1 VLGGTGRRIASG
13 IALAALVLFLG
24 LEAGVSAGPAP
35 RIIFTGSEDDI
46 HTRVRSTDLTGN
58 AIQLSADAE
67 QFATINGGLAAFTR
81 HHRRNMFA
89 SDVVIEDAATGDRVH
104 KVSDARYPLIFGDAS
119 ALLFLPDNNGTE
131 AAGERDPF
139 VHSLWYRDLVS
150 GEEQR
155 LADLHDLDPD
165 LHVLHLAASPD
176 AQQVAFTHGN
186 DAFLFEWNIWV
197 SSVNGTGLQQLTT
210 DDRSLYPS
218 FSPDG
223 QTVAF
228 THLNPNRRCS
238 GSVHL
243 MDADGSNA
251 RRLTAGTCEAILLRP
266 IWLDDQTLVVWR
278 WERTDRRFNRPAGL
292 VTVSAQTGQVVDEF
306 VTGSVSDFAVAREA
320 GLVALRMRNSRIRAH
335 DFATGE
341 TSLVPGGREIPLGH
355 LHVDGSL
362 ELAY

>member
-1 VLGGTGRRIASG
+1 VHGGTARRIAWG
-13 IALAALVLFLG
+13 IALAALVLVLG
-24 LEAGVSAGPAP
+24 LEAGVSAGPVP
-35 RIIFTGSEDDI
+35 RIIFTGSEDGI
-46 HTRVRSTDLTGN
+46 HTRVRSTDLNGN
-58 AIQLSADAE
+58 AIQLSPDAE
-67 QFATINGGLAAFTR
+67 PFATINGGLVAFTR
-81 HHRRNMFA
+81 HHRRNTFA
-89 SDVVIEDAATGDRVH
+89 SDVLIEDATTGDRVH
-104 KVSDARYPLIFGDAS
+104 TVSDARYPLIFGSGTAM
-119 ALLFLPDNNGTE
+119 LFLPDNNGTE

-139 VHSLWYRDLVS
+139 VHSLWYRDLLS

-165 LHVLHLAASPD
+165 LHILHLAASAD

-197 SSVNGTGLQQLTT
+197 SNVNGTGLQQLTT

-228 THLNPNRRCS
+228 MHFDRERRCS
-238 GSVHL
+238 GAVHL
-243 MDADGSNA
+243 MDADGSNP
-251 RRLTAGTCEAILLRP
+251 RRLAGGSCDAIWLRP

-278 WERTDRRFNRPAGL
+278 WERTERRFNRPAGL
-292 VTVSAQTGQVVDEF
+292 VTMSAQTGQVIDEF

-320 GLVALRMRNSRIRAH
+320 GLVALRMRNSRITAH

-362 ELAY
+362 ELAV